1 MSDSTTFTTKSPRH
15 KVRLSMPEAARY
27 AGCSP
32 RHFLKLIYGGEIPSY
47 MAAGHRWAD
56 QEDIDAYI
64 ARCKSLGPQFRRYTG
79 KRPTGRPK
87 KPKPEAA
94 AASAE

>member
-1 MSDSTTFTTKSPRH
+1 MSDSTASESPS
-15 KVRLSMPEAARY
+15 KIRLSMPEAARY
-27 AGCSP
+27 AGCSY

-64 ARCKSLGPQFRRYTG
+64 ARCKSLGPQFRRFTG

-87 KPKPEAA
+87 KSKPAA
-94 AASAE
+94 AATAAE